1 MAEPRAYVKQ
11 AQLTTLTLALSDSL
25 TCHTSAK
32 MEEAAGVAMDYINTL
47 DNLPA
52 EVQHLLVEIKHKET
66 KSQELLQEITKETSR
81 YIRHSLRSGT
91 GAPLSTKDEQ
101 IPQKIDQSYA
111 EVDKLSQEKIQ
122 LADRLGT
129 LIQRARTRLD
139 YDLRR
144 VLILQGE
151 DPGQPAFV
159 STSRNPIQE
168 MNESLR
174 IAIAESS
181 PIVPTP
187 PVVLSTT
194 QAPTQKKRKVIGIAA
209 ASSVKQPSPVP
220 TSTPVLPQ
228 RTRLAQQQSHRPS
241 PVRGRQVQQEI
252 PGPDEDAEGEDDVE
266 EGNGDE
272 DEDNEDK
279 TLYCV
284 CQKMSYGEMVACD
297 NADCTYQ
304 WFHLPCVNLRP
315 PLPEVWFCSDCKSKG
330 AAGSM
335 DSTEPERT
343 KKRKR
348 S

>member
-1 MAEPRAYVKQ
+1 
-11 AQLTTLTLALSDSL
+11 
-25 TCHTSAK
+25 
-32 MEEAAGVAMDYINTL
+32 MEEAAAVAMDYLSTL

-81 YIRHSLRSGT
+81 YIRHSLRSGVT
-91 GAPLSTKDEQ
+91 PLSTKDEQ

-111 EVDKLSQEKIQ
+111 EVDKLAQEKMI
-122 LADRLGT
+122 LAERLGT

-139 YDLRR
+139 HSLRR

-159 STSRNPIQE
+159 STSRNPVQE
-168 MNESLR
+168 INESLR
-174 IAIAESS
+174 LAIAEAS
-181 PIVPTP
+181 PIVPPP
-187 PVVLSTT
+187 PVVLSAP
-194 QAPTQKKRKVIGIAA
+194 QAPAQKKRKVTATVST
-209 ASSVKQPSPVP
+209 ASIKLPSPAPASVP
-220 TSTPVLPQ
+220 ALPQ
-228 RTRLAQQQSHRPS
+228 RTRLAQHQSHRPS
-241 PVRGRQVQQEI
+241 PARGRQPPPEP

-279 TLYCV
+279 TLYCF

-297 NADCTYQ
+297 NTDCTYQ
-304 WFHLPCVNLRP
+304 WFHLPCVNLKP
-315 PLPEVWFCSDCKSKG
+315 PLPEVWYCSDCISKG
-330 AAGSM
+330 APGSV
-335 DSTEPERT
+335 DNSGPERT

-348 S
+348 